1 MRVSN
6 YQELIEEAR
15 RAGPR
20 VIGVAWPDE
29 RDVLLAVTE
38 ATQSELARF
47 VLVGDESNIKEQ
59 AESHGIDLTG
69 MILLDEPDPR
79 ASALRVMRLISE
91 GEAEI
96 AMKGRVETRTF
107 LQSVLE
113 EEFGLRTGQ
122 LLSHVAVFE
131 IPNFPRLLLISDAG
145 VVIEPTLEQKAEI
158 VQNAIDVAVKLGI
171 EEPKVAVL
179 AATEMVNAKLPVSLD
194 AASLS
199 KMADR
204 GQIKGG
210 LVDGPLAIDNAI
222 SAESA
227 RMKGISSPV
236 TGEADILIMPDIES
250 GNVLVKSITY
260 FAQGCMAGVVVGAK
274 APLIVTSRSDSYEAK
289 LMSIALGVLL
299 VKPIVR

>member
-1 MRVSN
+1 MVNN
-6 YQELIEEAR
+6 YRELIEEAR
-15 RAGPR
+15 KVGPG

-29 RDVLLAVTE
+29 REVLLAIAE
-38 ATQSELARF
+38 ATQLELARF
-47 VLVGDESNIKEQ
+47 VLVGDESRIKEQ
-59 AESHGIDLTG
+59 AESYGVDLSG
-69 MILLDEPDPR
+69 MVLVDEPDPR
-79 ASALRVMRLISE
+79 ASAMRVMRLISE
-91 GEAEI
+91 GETEL
-96 AMKGRVETRTF
+96 AMKGRVKTWIF

-113 EEFGLRTGQ
+113 KEFGLRTGR

-131 IPNFPRLLLISDAG
+131 IPNFPRLLFISDAG
-145 VVIEPTLEQKAEI
+145 VVIAPTLEQKAEI
-158 VQNAIDVAVKLGI
+158 VQNAIDVALKLGI
-171 EEPKVAVL
+171 EEPKVAIL
-179 AATEMVNAKLPVSLD
+179 AANEMVNPKLPVTLD

-222 SAESA
+222 SAKSA
-227 RMKGISSPV
+227 RTKGIFSPV
-236 TGEADILIMPDIES
+236 AGEADILIMPDIES

-274 APLIVTSRSDSYEAK
+274 SPLIVTSRSDSYEAK

-299 VKPIVR
+299 VK